1 MKDRHDTLLWMK
13 DVIEHMAR
21 CQEQLQ
27 WSADGATQ
35 SFLADK
41 LLCDL
46 RECQR
51 LCEQLRAGAR
61 PAGACLATA

>member
-1 MKDRHDTLLWMK
+1 MMDRHDTLLWMK

-27 WSADGATQ
+27 WSSDGATQ
-35 SFLADK
+35 SFLAEK
-41 LLCDL
+41 LLGDL
-46 RECQR
+46 SECQR

-61 PAGACLATA
+61 SGRPCLASA